1 MAQQRMAIWAAEAD
15 LDEDVDLSLAIGNYG
30 QNDHYEDGV
39 YICNFHTSVDFDVV
53 SLQHLSHNLKSMN
66 PHS

>member
-30 QNDHYEDGV
+30 QNDHYEDCA
-39 YICNFHTSVDFDVV
+39 YICNFHTFVDFDIV
-53 SLQHLSHNLKSMN
+53 SL
-66 PHS
+66 

>member
-1 MAQQRMAIWAAEAD
+1 MAIWAAEAD

-30 QNDHYEDGV
+30 QNDHYEDCA
-39 YICNFHTSVDFDVV
+39 YICNFHTFVDFDIA